1 MAVESGAS
9 HPLVFVRNETKP
21 YVFIYRP
28 RDRTLAPFVITGQ
41 SVVMQIIVNGEVLH
55 TYTDLNPGCY
65 ISNGAAG
72 EITVNPTAEMKT
84 AYAFQNARY
93 VITLQGKRLFYGPL
107 TVKYL
112 YE

>member
-1 MAVESGAS
+1 MAESGGI
-9 HPLVFVRNETKP
+9 HPIVFVRGETKA
-21 YVFIYRP
+21 YVFVYRP

-41 SVVMQIIVNGEVLH
+41 SVVMKILVDGVAVH
-55 TYTDLNPGCY
+55 TYTDVNPGCY
-65 ISNGAAG
+65 ISNGAVG
-72 EITVNPTAEMKT
+72 EITVNPTAAMKT
-84 AYAFQNARY
+84 AYDFQNARY

>member
-1 MAVESGAS
+1 MAESGAS
-9 HPLVFVRNETKP
+9 HPLVLVRGEDRP
-21 YVFIYRP
+21 YVFVYRP
-28 RDRTLAPFVITGQ
+28 RDRSLAPFVITGQ
-41 SVVMQIIVNGEVLH
+41 SVTMQIIVAGEIVH

-65 ISNGAAG
+65 ISNGAIG
-72 EITVNPTAEMKT
+72 EITVNPSAAMKN

-93 VITLQGKRLFYGPL
+93 VITLNGKRFLYGPM